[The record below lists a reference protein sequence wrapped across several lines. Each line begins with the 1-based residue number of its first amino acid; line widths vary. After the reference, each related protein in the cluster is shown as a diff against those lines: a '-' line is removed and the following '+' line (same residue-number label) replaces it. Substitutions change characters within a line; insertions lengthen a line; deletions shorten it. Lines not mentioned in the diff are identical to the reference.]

1 MNTKFNLSAEQRLFI
16 SKAKDRKNTP
26 DEFEEITLGSLR
38 KAVQDGN
45 LEEGSFLCG
54 LIAGMVND
62 VKPCKDIIEEMFEQA
77 QKLMNK

>member
-1 MNTKFNLSAEQRLFI
+1 MKGNI
-16 SKAKDRKNTP
+16 TP

-54 LIAGMVND
+54 LIAGMVNE
-62 VKPCKDIIEEMFEQA
+62 VKPCKEIVEEMFAETE
-77 QKLMNK
+77 KLLSK